1 MAMHKKKFA
10 LPGGGVLRGD
20 AAASYLRMRAA
31 GLPAG
36 GVDVFSRTLAQQ
48 KELFRR
54 FQLGLGPVA
63 ARPSARAPH
72 VRGVAM
78 DLHTTGSNGS
88 YDPSDAHVW
97 LSKGGEGSSKPKPGE
112 KLRAHE
118 YGWFRTVPSER
129 WHYAYDPARDTH
141 RKADLKARLRALGFA
156 TVKEFQAA
164 RRLPADGSDGP
175 LTWTALL
182 KQPAPVAAT
191 ASATKVRVA
200 TLNCLDPDLSQ
211 GDSATSKPL
220 TEDRRKGLVAV
231 VRGAAADFYCLTECP
246 EATRD
251 VIRGGMP
258 DGAERWLVWTRGAQG
273 VMFDSKRWAF
283 AAADVDRLDWGYHG
297 AVIATFTR
305 PVGPGAGHHR
315 RVPPAARRR
324 RDPGRG
330 AVLPGRPAGRHAE
343 AAGHPDHRWRPACG
357 DLGARLDRCPYRG
370 GVVHH
375 QGRADPRSGG
385 HHRQDHVRPA
395 QRSRLARLHRS
406 GRGGGIGSQPGGRCP
421 DHRASCRRAGGM
433 TR

>member
-1 MAMHKKKFA
+1 MATHKKKFA

-97 LSKGGEGSSKPKPGE
+97 LSKGGDGSSKPKPGE

-164 RRLPADGSDGP
+164 RGLPADGTDGP

-182 KQPAPVAAT
+182 KHHTPVVAT

-200 TLNCLDPDLSQ
+200 TLNCLDPELSQ
-211 GDSATSKPL
+211 GDPATSRPL

-231 VRGAAADFYCLTECP
+231 ARGAAADFYCLTECP

-258 DGAERWLVWTRGAQG
+258 GGAERWLVWTRGAQG

-305 PVGPGAGHHR
+305 RSGRERVTIGAFHLPPDDAVTPAKGQSFRAGLLAAMRKRPGTRIIGGDLH
-315 RVPPAARRR
+315 AATWAPGWTDARTAAESSTT
-324 RDPGRG
+324 RDAPT
-330 AVLPGRPAGRHAE
+330 LDPAGIT
-343 AAGHPDHRWRPACG
+343 
-357 DLGARLDRCPYRG
+357 DRIMS
-370 GVVHH
+370 
-375 QGRADPRSGG
+375 DPRSGVDWRG
-385 HHRQDHVRPA
+385 YTVRDAGAGSDHNLVVA
-395 QRSRLARLHRS
+395 ALTI
-406 GRGGGIGSQPGGRCP
+406 GRAAVDRV
-421 DHRASCRRAGGM
+421 A
-433 TR
+433 